1 MFSIFSYTIF
11 YLYIILFIYL
21 LFKCNS
27 LTEGALRVDAN
38 VSITDSD
45 QLGTR
50 TEIKNLGSVHGVQM
64 AVDYEIHRQLNMV
77 KNGKEII
84 NETRGWDS
92 VTKKTMSMRD
102 KEILQVI

>member
-1 MFSIFSYTIF
+1 
-11 YLYIILFIYL
+11 
-21 LFKCNS
+21 
-27 LTEGALRVDAN
+27 
-38 VSITDSD
+38 
-45 QLGTR
+45 
-50 TEIKNLGSVHGVQM
+50 M
-64 AVDYEIHRQLNMV
+64 AVDYEIHRQLNMI